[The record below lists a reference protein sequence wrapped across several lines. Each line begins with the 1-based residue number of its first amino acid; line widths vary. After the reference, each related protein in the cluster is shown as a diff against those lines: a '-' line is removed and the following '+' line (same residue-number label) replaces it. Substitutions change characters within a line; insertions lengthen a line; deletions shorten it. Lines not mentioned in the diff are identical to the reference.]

1 MASIIEDLKA
11 QARILHRQATDQDPA
26 TLARLKAA
34 GITGDPLKRG
44 HFLSLLARELGF
56 DGWPH
61 ALRVLE
67 GRSADD
73 FGTLLYPSSS
83 GVYSNIWSASYDE
96 ARSIRAEHGGYLLA
110 YKHQFFIAERDFVEM
125 LGLDADDLDWELIG
139 RDWVRPANPE
149 ARGRLYEKLVRVR
162 QRSLLPTATD

>member
-1 MASIIEDLKA
+1 MATIIHNLKA
-11 QARILHRQATDQDPA
+11 QARILHRQAADQDPA
-26 TLARLKAA
+26 ALARLKAA
-34 GITGDPLKRG
+34 GITGDPIKRG
-44 HFLSLLARELGF
+44 HFLSALARELGF

-61 ALRVLE
+61 ALQVL
-67 GRSADD
+67 GGSPSGD

-83 GVYSNIWSASYDE
+83 GAYSNIWSASYEE

-110 YKHQFFIAERDFVEM
+110 YKHQFFIAERDFIET
-125 LGLDADDLDWELIG
+125 LGLDADDPDWNLIG

-162 QRSLLPTATD
+162 LEPLVLTATS